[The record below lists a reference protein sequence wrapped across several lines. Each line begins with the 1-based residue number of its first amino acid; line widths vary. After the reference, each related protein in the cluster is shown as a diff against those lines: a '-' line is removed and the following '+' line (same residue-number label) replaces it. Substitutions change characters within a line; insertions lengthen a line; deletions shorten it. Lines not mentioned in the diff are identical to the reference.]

1 MITESNSTRADL
13 AVLNRVG
20 ELILLVEIKNR
31 LGTTKAWA
39 TAYRRNLIGDGFLPN
54 VPFFLIATPDHFYV
68 WKDAPLT
75 AELREPDYDL
85 NPSAFLTSL
94 PAEIRSL
101 PIFAR
106 THWFEYTVKAWLAD
120 LLNATGA
127 GNGSARQQWL
137 IESGLQSALQGGT
150 VAFETLA

>member
-1 MITESNSTRADL
+1 VHPPRIEEAASKLHCDCGILDLKWNCGHYQARKFMITESNSTRADL

-20 ELILLVEIKNR
+20 GLILLVEIKNR

-101 PIFAR
+101 PIFSM
-106 THWFEYTVKAWLAD
+106 TN
-120 LLNATGA
+120 LL
-127 GNGSARQQWL
+127 
-137 IESGLQSALQGGT
+137 E
-150 VAFETLA
+150 